1 MVLLTTAPDS
11 ARKVSPGAV
20 FSEDVPAEEA
30 SARDVDVETDL
41 TETGARCSGG
51 DATTSTMAS
60 RKRARPS
67 SSSLPLETPGVRHA
81 WWGRDRDRVVDD
93 DGGGGGADD
102 AARAILD
109 PLPLPFSA
117 ARTMGGKLASNA
129 RARCKLCD
137 GEQSRDDMALLSGC
151 NHALCVD
158 CVEGWA
164 TRRARNCPICKVAFD
179 GWYHGGDGGDG
190 ARGED
195 GGENGENGEN
205 GGKARERRF
214 HKLPPLPEGGV
225 VARTPARSSRALTFD
240 LADAKKPRR
249 RGALFSSE
257 PETETETRREKS
269 LRIGVHHADA
279 VVWEPV
285 TEPETETEG
294 TEDGEDEDEMREAL
308 RMEASAAKKERSRVG
323 SARENDARVD
333 A

>member
-41 TETGARCSGG
+41 TETATATATATETETGARCSGG
-51 DATTSTMAS
+51 DATASTMAS

-257 PETETETRREKS
+257 PE
-269 LRIGVHHADA
+269 
-279 VVWEPV
+279 
-285 TEPETETEG
+285 PETETEG